1 MYYTVEEANRFKEL
15 DLIYRASEE
24 LQAEVPD
31 IVQQAM
37 IKAIT
42 KKVKC
47 QKAKWL
53 SEETLKIAE
62 KN

>member
-1 MYYTVEEANRFKEL
+1 MEEANRFEEL
-15 DLIYRASEE
+15 DLIYRVSEE